1 MDGEIRLIGNS
12 LRHEVEKSAAGPP
25 LPRLL
30 KMSVPPFAFRAFNH
44 QQSLPQQPPKNCASL
59 WESGERALTE
69 TEGYTILEGRQYVED
84 RQGYR
89 GLGLRK
95 IILKHELVISP
106 VPDKAIRPP
115 DPRNAL
121 S

>member
-1 MDGEIRLIGNS
+1 LDGEIRLIGNS
-12 LRHEVEKSAAGPP
+12 LRHEVEKPAAGAP

-44 QQSLPQQPPKNCASL
+44 QQSLPKQPPQNCVSL
-59 WESGERALTE
+59 WEGSERALTD
-69 TEGYTILEGRQYVED
+69 TEGNTILEGRQHVED

-95 IILKHELVISP
+95 IILKHELVIPP
-106 VPDKAIRPP
+106 VPDKATRPP
-115 DPRNAL
+115 DPRNAW